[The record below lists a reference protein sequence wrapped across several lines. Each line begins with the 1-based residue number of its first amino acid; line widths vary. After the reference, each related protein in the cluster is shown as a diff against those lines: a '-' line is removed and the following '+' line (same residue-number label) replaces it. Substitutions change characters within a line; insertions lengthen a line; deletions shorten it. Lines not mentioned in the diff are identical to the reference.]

1 MAVVCHHWNLQETIS
16 VITNLRKILLK
27 PSSTNMILL
36 NIEIKLYRKP
46 LIGSKEKESTGI
58 TPVIHKRQG

>member
-16 VITNLRKILLK
+16 FITNLRKILLK

-46 LIGSKEKESTGI
+46 LIGSKEKESRGI
-58 TPVIHKRQG
+58 TSVIHKQQG